1 MAWKGSKPTAFL
13 KVVEDD
19 LIDKRKAITA
29 DALQAVVAGSPVDSG
44 AYRGNHRVTLNG
56 EDLGYDLQATDKAG
70 TETLNKGLAVVGQI
84 DTPYGYASI
93 QNNVPYGLALEN
105 GHSKMAAQ
113 GVYGPGFE
121 AVRAKHSK

>member
-19 LIDKRKAITA
+19 LIDKRKSIMA
-29 DALQAVVAGSPVDSG
+29 DALQAVVIGSPVKDG
-44 AYRGNHRVTLNG
+44 VYRANHRVTLDG

-84 DTPYGYASI
+84 DTPYGYSAV
-93 QNNVPYGLALEN
+93 QNNIPYGTALEN
-105 GHSKMAAQ
+105 GHSQMAAN

-121 AVRAKHSK
+121 AVRAKYSK